1 MPPTADG
8 FDYDAALHACALG
21 DQQAL
26 QRLYQQDSR
35 HLLGVAL
42 RIVRRRDL
50 AEDVL
55 HDAFV
60 SIWQK
65 AASFDAGRGAGRG
78 WIFSVVR
85 HQALNALRS
94 RERDVYTGDNDALD
108 ALQEAQDG
116 QGAHGNPVSE
126 QFELQA
132 NMGRLNDCL
141 GNLDSAKRNSIVC
154 AYVDGCSHSEIA
166 ARLNAPLGTVKA
178 WLKRGLAALRECM
191 G

>member
-1 MPPTADG
+1 MPNAPDG
-8 FDYDAALHACALG
+8 FDYDAVLRACAQG
-21 DQQAL
+21 EQQAL
-26 QRLYQQDSR
+26 HRLYLQDGR

-42 RIVRRRDL
+42 RIVRRRDV

-65 AASFDAGRGAGRG
+65 AASFDATRGAGRG
-78 WIFSVVR
+78 WIYSVVR
-85 HQALNALRS
+85 HQALNALRGS
-94 RERDVYTGDNDALD
+94 EREVHTDAGTLD
-108 ALQEAQDG
+108 ALQEAQTTVAD
-116 QGAHGNPVSE
+116 

-132 NMGRLNDCL
+132 SMGRLQECL
-141 GNLDSAKRNSIVC
+141 EHLDSAKRNSIVC

-166 ARLNAPLGTVKA
+166 VRLNAPLGSVKA
-178 WLKRGLAALRECM
+178 WIKRGLAALRECM

>member
-1 MPPTADG
+1 MPNAPDL
-8 FDYDAALHACALG
+8 FDYDAVLAACAQGDQHALH
-21 DQQAL
+21 
-26 QRLYQQDSR
+26 RLYQQDGR

-42 RIVRRRDL
+42 RIVRRRDV

-78 WIFSVVR
+78 WVYSVVR
-85 HQALNALRS
+85 HQALNALRGS
-94 RERDVYTGDNDALD
+94 EREVAVDTDALD
-108 ALQEAQDG
+108 ALQEAQADTV
-116 QGAHGNPVSE
+116 AE

-132 NMGRLNDCL
+132 SMGRLHDCL
-141 GNLDSAKRNSIVC
+141 AHLDSAKRNSIIC

-166 ARLNAPLGTVKA
+166 ERLKAPLGSVKA

>member
-1 MPPTADG
+1 MPNAPEG
-8 FDYDAALHACALG
+8 FDYDAVLRACAQG
-21 DQQAL
+21 EQQAL
-26 QRLYQQDSR
+26 HRLYLQDGR

-42 RIVRRRDL
+42 RIVRRRDV

-65 AASFDAGRGAGRG
+65 AASFDASRGAGRG
-78 WIFSVVR
+78 WIYSVVR
-85 HQALNALRS
+85 HQALNALRGS
-94 RERDVYTGDNDALD
+94 EREVHADADMLD
-108 ALQEAQDG
+108 ALQEAQTTVAD
-116 QGAHGNPVSE
+116 

-132 NMGRLNDCL
+132 SMGRLQECL
-141 GNLDSAKRNSIVC
+141 ENLDSAKRNSIVC

-166 ARLNAPLGTVKA
+166 ARLNAPLGSVKA